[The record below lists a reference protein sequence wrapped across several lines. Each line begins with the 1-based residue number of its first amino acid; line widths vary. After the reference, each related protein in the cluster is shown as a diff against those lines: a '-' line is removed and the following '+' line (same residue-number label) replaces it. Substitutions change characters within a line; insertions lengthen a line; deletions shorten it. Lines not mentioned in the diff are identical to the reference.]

1 MLAEGDW
8 NKYPNTSEVILCNT
22 LIFERKSMF
31 KLLPC
36 LFIIGLSSCSV
47 LEINKIKPGD
57 ETVRLYSNDKKVTD
71 CTFIDEVIGT
81 QGHWY
86 DYLFISNKNL
96 TQGAINDLK
105 SQARKVGAN
114 SVHVHTNM
122 SFQTS
127 VTILGQAYKCS
138 QTER

>member
-1 MLAEGDW
+1 M
-8 NKYPNTSEVILCNT
+8 I
-22 LIFERKSMF
+22 R
-31 KLLPC
+31 LLP
-36 LFIIGLSSCSV
+36 LVLIVTLSSCSL

-57 ETVRLYSNDKKVTD
+57 ESVRLYSDEQKVRD

-86 DYLFISNKNL
+86 DYLLISNRNL

-122 SFQTS
+122 AFQTS
-127 VTILGQAYKCS
+127 VTILGQAYSCPQLSK
-138 QTER
+138 

>member
-1 MLAEGDW
+1 MFRVLLI
-8 NKYPNTSEVILCNT
+8 IL
-22 LIFERKSMF
+22 IIS
-31 KLLPC
+31 LP
-36 LFIIGLSSCSV
+36 SCSL
-47 LEINKIKPGD
+47 LEIKEIKQD
-57 ETVRLYSNDKKVTD
+57 DKTVRLYSDEEKVRD

-105 SQARKVGAN
+105 SQAREVGAN

-127 VTILGQAYKCS
+127 VTLLGQAYHCPQS
-138 QTER
+138 LNG

>member
-1 MLAEGDW
+1 
-8 NKYPNTSEVILCNT
+8 
-22 LIFERKSMF
+22 MF
-31 KLLPC
+31 KILPLLLL
-36 LFIIGLSSCSV
+36 LFLSSCSL
-47 LEINKIKPGD
+47 LEIKEIKQD
-57 ETVRLYSNDKKVTD
+57 DKTVRLYSDEEKVRD

-105 SQARKVGAN
+105 SQAREVGAN

-127 VTILGQAYKCS
+127 VTLLGQAYNCS
-138 QTER
+138 QSSHG